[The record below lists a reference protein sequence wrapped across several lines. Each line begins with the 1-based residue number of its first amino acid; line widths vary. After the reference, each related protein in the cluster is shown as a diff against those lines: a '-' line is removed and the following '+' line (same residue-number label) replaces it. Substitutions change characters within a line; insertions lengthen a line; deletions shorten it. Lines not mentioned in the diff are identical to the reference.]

1 MVLLRDLYNFVSN
14 IYMLWIYGNQN
25 TTCDLIHH
33 MALHVTLY
41 IRVDTNA
48 RHVTFYTLLRYIRP
62 YAALY
67 SKHSLKY
74 HMVLNMTRYKLQR

>member
-1 MVLLRDLYNFVSN
+1 ME
-14 IYMLWIYGNQN
+14 IK
-25 TTCDLIHH
+25 T
-33 MALHVTLY
+33 
-41 IRVDTNA
+41 